1 MRQIQLKTAL
11 GSGAFGTVY
20 KADLLGG
27 QGVRRS
33 VAVKVLSKSHE
44 GREMFLARIR
54 DEARL
59 LGLLEDDYIL
69 KVLELLRVDGRDAV
83 MMELVEGVD
92 LATMV
97 ELRLI
102 PPPRALASLGAM
114 LAGALH
120 KAHTATHPTT
130 GQALNVI
137 HRDVKPANVMVTAR
151 GGVKLLD
158 FGIAKA
164 AFESRESS
172 TGRMVLGTLQYIAPE
187 YLITGKLS
195 TAVDIYSLGLT
206 LLECV
211 TGGRFGNPKL
221 NPNDFEK
228 RREIMLTEL
237 PVAYASLQEP
247 LRLMMDWS
255 PEKRPSGQQ
264 VEQMMMEIADATR
277 GTGLQSWCSQTV
289 PQAMN
294 RRTPTADGE
303 GLSGRTLVI
312 EAEEDLGVSR
322 AGDVTTPVLEPTT
335 GVRSTPHLKDPAAAP
350 EEGARAAWT
359 PPPKTKE
366 AKEPKPSPTSAPPE
380 PPRPTASGER
390 APAAQGSPPAAPKGQ
405 SLQRTILL
413 GLLLGGVI
421 GAVALGILVALL
433 IFLR

>member
-114 LAGALH
+114 LAGALY

-195 TAVDIYSLGLT
+195 TAVDIYSLALT

-221 NPNDFEK
+221 NQTDFEK
-228 RREIMLTEL
+228 RRELMLTEL
-237 PVAYASLQEP
+237 PVAYAALQEP
-247 LRLMMDWS
+247 LRQMMDWS
-255 PEKRPSGQQ
+255 PERRPTGQQ

-289 PQAMN
+289 PQALN
-294 RRTPTADGE
+294 RRPPTADGE
-303 GLSGRTLVI
+303 GLSGRTLII

-322 AGDVTTPVLEPTT
+322 GGDVTTPVLEPTT
-335 GVRSTPHLKDPAAAP
+335 GVRATPLIKDAAAAP
-350 EEGARAAWT
+350 EEGARAAW
-359 PPPKTKE
+359 
-366 AKEPKPSPTSAPPE
+366 SP
-380 PPRPTASGER
+380 
-390 APAAQGSPPAAPKGQ
+390 
-405 SLQRTILL
+405 
-413 GLLLGGVI
+413 
-421 GAVALGILVALL
+421 
-433 IFLR
+433 

>member
-1 MRQIQLKTAL
+1 M
-11 GSGAFGTVY
+11 
-20 KADLLGG
+20 
-27 QGVRRS
+27 
-33 VAVKVLSKSHE
+33 
-44 GREMFLARIR
+44 
-54 DEARL
+54 
-59 LGLLEDDYIL
+59 
-69 KVLELLRVDGRDAV
+69 
-83 MMELVEGVD
+83 
-92 LATMV
+92 
-97 ELRLI
+97 
-102 PPPRALASLGAM
+102 
-114 LAGALH
+114 
-120 KAHTATHPTT
+120 
-130 GQALNVI
+130 
-137 HRDVKPANVMVTAR
+137 
-151 GGVKLLD
+151 
-158 FGIAKA
+158 
-164 AFESRESS
+164 
-172 TGRMVLGTLQYIAPE
+172 
-187 YLITGKLS
+187 
-195 TAVDIYSLGLT
+195 
-206 LLECV
+206 

-303 GLSGRTLVI
+303 GLSGRTLII

-366 AKEPKPSPTSAPPE
+366 PKDPKPSPPSPPAE
-380 PPRPTASGER
+380 PPRPAAPAER
-390 APAAQGSPPAAPKGQ
+390 APASQGSSSSAQKGQ

-413 GLLLGGVI
+413 GLLLGGAI